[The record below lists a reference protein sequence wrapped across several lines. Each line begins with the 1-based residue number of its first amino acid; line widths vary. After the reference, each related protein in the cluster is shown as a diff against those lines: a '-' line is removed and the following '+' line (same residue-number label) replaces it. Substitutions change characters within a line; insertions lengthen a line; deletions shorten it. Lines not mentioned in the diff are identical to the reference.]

1 MSCSCE
7 HHHPGRPHEAAT
19 DGRPVTLARP
29 MVALEGRLICA
40 DAAQMMTALAM
51 LPEHVEL
58 SRAEPGC
65 LRFDVWQDD
74 DPLVWN
80 LAELFRDDVAFSA
93 HQDRMAASPWGR
105 ESRALTRDFT
115 RREVMPVIR
124 PETRGDHDAIDA
136 LHLAAFGG
144 DAEARLVR
152 DLRAAGDLA
161 VSLVAVAGGTVL
173 GHLALSPLAGDQAAL
188 ALAPLAVAPGA
199 QGLGI
204 GGALIG
210 EIFGRAEATPIVVL
224 GDPGFY
230 GRFGFRPAN
239 LQSPYAGPA
248 LQVLG
253 ALPAGCA
260 IRHAP
265 AFDTL

>member
-1 MSCSCE
+1 MSCICG
-7 HHHPGRPHEAAT
+7 HHHPGRPHDAAA
-19 DGRPVTLARP
+19 DGSPVALARP

-51 LPEHVEL
+51 LPEHVDL
-58 SRAEPGC
+58 SRAEAGC

-80 LAELFRDDVAFSA
+80 LAELFRDADAFDA
-93 HQDRMAASPWGR
+93 HQARTAASDWGKG
-105 ESRALTRDFT
+105 STALRRDFA

-124 PETRGDHDAIDA
+124 PETRADHDAIDA
-136 LHLAAFGG
+136 LHRAAFGG
-144 DAEARLVR
+144 NAEARLVR

-161 VSLVAVAGGTVL
+161 VSLVAAAGGAVL
-173 GHLALSPLAGDQAAL
+173 GHLALSPLTGDHPAL
-188 ALAPLAVAPGA
+188 ALAPLSVAPGA

-210 EIFGRAEATPIVVL
+210 AIFERAEATPIVVL
-224 GDPGFY
+224 GDPGYY
-230 GRFGFRPAN
+230 GRLGFRPAR

-253 ALPAGCA
+253 ELPAGSV

-265 AFDTL
+265 AFDML